1 MLETARPEGTPEPPI
16 ALVLAI
22 VAASCLAGGTL
33 IFFDAE
39 ISFAILSQLLNPG
52 RNTFYGI
59 AEPAGWIYRFRF
71 ELFAAGSLF
80 IAIPLTAAWF
90 ASTGYKQYLRAVVL
104 LFVFS
109 VLVSGAVF
117 FLYRQYMQIQLT
129 DIQMWGK
136 LQPPRSR
143 GSLTPVGTVPVAM
156 LTLSGPLLASAFVF
170 MRRRRIGQA
179 ALGPQPPAR

>member
-1 MLETARPEGTPEPPI
+1 MPETAHPEETPEPPI
-16 ALVLAI
+16 ALALAI
-22 VAASCLAGGTL
+22 VAASCLAGGAL
-33 IFFDAE
+33 VLFDAE

-71 ELFAAGSLF
+71 ELFSAGSLF

-109 VLVSGAVF
+109 VLVSCAVF
-117 FLYRQYMQIQLT
+117 FLYRQYMQVELT

-143 GSLTPVGTVPVAM
+143 GSLTPVGTVPIAM

-179 ALGPQPPAR
+179 PS